1 MNDRHETYLSDGER
15 TRFDTREDGAVARLV
30 AVLEEP
36 STWFD
41 VPTALEDAVV
51 DAVSTARAQ
60 RRRGRRRVRRVA
72 TGAVAV
78 AATIALVVGL
88 TASGDGHPAFRGRL
102 TATGSLPAA
111 RGSAEIYPS
120 RSGFR
125 VALDAEGLPE
135 LPRGRYYEGWLS
147 VADGSELPIGTFS
160 SSKGV
165 ITLWSGL
172 SSADFFRMTV
182 TIESV
187 DNDQAPSR
195 DVVLAGRLQRA

>member
-1 MNDRHETYLSDGER
+1 MNDRHQTHLSDHER
-15 TRFDTREDGAVARLV
+15 TRFESREGSAVTLLV

-36 STWFD
+36 STWLD
-41 VPTALEDAVV
+41 VPAALEDAVV
-51 DAVSTARAQ
+51 DAVCAARAQ
-60 RRRGRRRVRRVA
+60 RRRRRRRVRLVA
-72 TGAVAV
+72 SGAVAV
-78 AATIALVVGL
+78 AATIALVFGL
-88 TASGDGHPAFRGRL
+88 TANGDGHPAFRGRL
-102 TATGSLPAA
+102 TATGPLPAA

-125 VALDAEGLPE
+125 VALDAEGLPD
-135 LPRGRYYEGWLS
+135 LPPGHYYEGWLS

-160 SSKGV
+160 SSGGV

-195 DVVLAGRLQRA
+195 DVVLAGRLRRA